1 MESQVHI
8 KELESKL
15 EKERCRLGELRKIH
29 YKLASDSEGW
39 EQEVNI
45 FMMKLLK
52 PVFLVLFGLTFI
64 LLIGCS

>member
-1 MESQVHI
+1 ML
-8 KELESKL
+8 ELESKL
-15 EKERCRLGELRKIH
+15 EKERRSLGELRKIH

-52 PVFLVLFGLTFI
+52 PVF
-64 LLIGCS
+64 